1 MSLKDAYVSKM
12 EAQLKE
18 WGAELD
24 KLKAKA
30 QKATAEG
37 RIEYQKRM
45 ESAKAKQQVALGK
58 LEELK
63 RAGEDRWEA
72 LKAGVESAW
81 GELKGSTP
89 KDTSGPPKS

>member
-18 WGAELD
+18 WQAELS

-30 QKATAEG
+30 QKAAAEG
-37 RIEYQKRM
+37 RLEYQKRI
-45 ESAKAKQQVALGK
+45 EASQTNYQALQRK
-58 LEELK
+58 LDEL
-63 RAGEDRWEA
+63 RRSGEDRWEA

-81 GELKGSTP
+81 AELKRSTP
-89 KDTSGPPKS
+89 KDPSEPPAS

>member
-12 EAQLKE
+12 EAQLKGWE
-18 WGAELD
+18 AELS

-37 RIEYQKRM
+37 KLEYEKRM
-45 ESAKAKQQVALGK
+45 EGAKAKQQALLQK

-63 RAGEDRWEA
+63 RSGEDRWEA
-72 LKAGVESAW
+72 LKAGVEGAW
-81 GELKGSTP
+81 AELKGSTP
-89 KDTSGPPKS
+89 KDASGPPKS